1 MASSVEKDKEME
13 SGKEDVVSFELPA
26 PPGWKKKFMP
36 KKGGTPKKNE
46 IIFTAPTGEEIS
58 NKRQLEQYL
67 KANPGGPALSEFDW
81 GTGETPRRSARI
93 SEKVKAMPT
102 PESQPPKKRGR
113 KSSASKKDNKE
124 SEAAPEGTETK
135 DIHMVED
142 EKSEKDGVEGEAGKV
157 DVKENENENENKD
170 KTQDADSKTES
181 TSQEVKH
188 GEDANTS
195 TKIEE
200 DKENAEAVSENL
212 KGPHGG
218 VEVDAS
224 EVPHKENEDMEG
236 VTYQGKLEQ
245 PVDEAEKGLG
255 SGEQDK
261 PDIGITVDIKN
272 EAEGEE
278 TVKHDKS
285 TSESEEAIK
294 EKESANCN
302 EGQNTTGVNE
312 NSKKVEESI
321 QNGSNA
327 SELKP

>member
-1 MASSVEKDKEME
+1 MASSVEKDKEMG

-46 IIFTAPTGEEIS
+46 IIFTAPMGEEIS

-67 KANPGGPALSEFDW
+67 KANPGGLALSEFDW

-102 PESQPPKKRGR
+102 TESEPPKKRGR

-124 SEAAPEGTETK
+124 SEVAPEGTESK

-142 EKSEKDGVEGEAGKV
+142 EKSEKEGMEGEAGKV
-157 DVKENENENENKD
+157 DVKENENENKD
-170 KTQDADSKTES
+170 KTQDADSKTEF

-188 GEDANTS
+188 GEDADTS
-195 TKIEE
+195 TNIEE
-200 DKENAEAVSENL
+200 DEENAEAVSENL

-218 VEVDAS
+218 VEADAS
-224 EVPHKENEDMEG
+224 EVSHKEKEDLEG
-236 VTYQGKLEQ
+236 ATYQGKLEQ

-261 PDIGITVDIKN
+261 PDIGITAEIKN

-278 TVKHDKS
+278 TVEHDKS
-285 TSESEEAIK
+285 TSESEETIK

-302 EGQNTTGVNE
+302 EGQNAIGVNE

-327 SELKP
+327 GEVKP